1 MLLIFFMWQDYE
13 AGLPHRLGL
22 SFSTAFPLL
31 PSSFQNSNRSQYSP
45 CFFTYQNSEFS
56 IPQYSVFNSSTT
68 ASTVGIMS
76 AFYLINCSVYGNFC
90 RCGRGRKHCLSYSQ
104 PLSIQILFCCFIP
117 NTERSIG
124 VIFIST
130 IRMVSSL

>member
-1 MLLIFFMWQDYE
+1 MFLQANERWIRSNYDYIFPTNKKLAIQYLNVANFLHV
-13 AGLPHRLGL
+13 AGLRGWDTAPSRIL
-22 SFSTAFPLL
+22 FSDRISTSA
-31 PSSFQNSNRSQYSP
+31 SSFQNSNRSQYSP

-90 RCGRGRKHCLSYSQ
+90 RCGRGSNHCLSYS
-104 PLSIQILFCCFIP
+104 
-117 NTERSIG
+117 
-124 VIFIST
+124 
-130 IRMVSSL
+130 